1 MNWYLK
7 VIMNYAGFSGRARR
21 KEYWMFAFINM
32 VFLAIAFYVDTI
44 LGTMIEDTYY
54 GLFYSIYG
62 LAVLIPGTA
71 LAVRRLHDVNK
82 SGWMYL
88 ILLIP
93 FFGAIWF
100 FILMLTDSHH
110 GVNIYG
116 EYPKEYK

>member
-32 VFLAIAFYVDTI
+32 VFLAIAFYVDTV

-82 SGWMYL
+82 SGWMFL

-93 FFGAIWF
+93 FFGAIWYL
-100 FILMLTDSHH
+100 ILMLTDSHH